1 MSYNQYKS
9 QHDYANQQRQGMEA
23 ERSGHEDAARTAF
36 NSRNQYAAANGVG
49 YGHDGHISLS
59 SPWSQYA
66 SPNETANVASIL
78 SQKEGDFQGHLA
90 AYGNA
95 QGRINEQDNL
105 KQQNYGKMNNERD
118 YALSQ
123 QTQANQHAQEMAK
136 MGMLS
141 GGFGQSLTGPSTM
154 PTPSVRLFDNG
165 GNRIGGSFLNGLY
178 S

>member
-9 QHDYANQQRQGMEA
+9 QHDYADQQRQGMQA
-23 ERSGHEDAARTAF
+23 ERAGHEAAARTAF

-49 YGHDGHISLS
+49 FDHNGHMSLS

-66 SPNETANVASIL
+66 SPNETANVANIM

-90 AYGNA
+90 AYGDA
-95 QGRINEQDNL
+95 QGRIAEQDNL
-105 KQQNYGKMNNERD
+105 KQQNYDKMNNERD
-118 YALSQ
+118 YALSGQ
-123 QTQANQHAQEMAK
+123 AQANQHAQEMAK
-136 MGMLS
+136 MRMLS
-141 GGFGQSLTGPSTM
+141 GGFGQSLTAPGTM
-154 PTPSVRLFDNG
+154 PTPNVRLFDNG